1 MNIILR
7 FAIRKYETTHVDL
20 TMINIELI
28 SGNIHFVPPN
38 IKTAVSYYRC
48 PAQPRKEHLRLHQLT
63 SQHMKETVRYTRVI
77 DASEIFS
84 VGLHGTK
91 MVPSHS
97 YTSQTL

>member
-20 TMINIELI
+20 TLINIEPI
-28 SGNIHFVPPN
+28 SGNIHFVPPS
-38 IKTAVSYYRC
+38 IKTAVSYYRY
-48 PAQPRKEHLRLHQLT
+48 PPQPRKEHLRLHQLT
-63 SQHMKETVRYTRVI
+63 SQHMKETVRYTRVVI

-84 VGLHGTK
+84 VHGTK